1 MDCRLA
7 PQTTLPNRVM
17 SQKPCARRIAVVIP
31 CYKVSRHL
39 AGVLSR
45 IGPEVTAIYCVIDGC
60 PDGSFDVAT
69 QSAIADKR
77 IHILSHFTNSGVG
90 SAFISGTTKALSN
103 GAEIIV
109 KLDGDGQMHPEQIP
123 LIVEPLL
130 FGEADFAK
138 GNRFFHLEDL
148 QSMPVLRMI
157 GNAGL
162 SFFSK
167 LSTGYWNLFDPT
179 NGFIAIQAEMA
190 QRVPWDKVQRRF
202 FFESDLL
209 FRLYTLRAIVVDV
222 PMKANYG
229 NERSNLSVVKAFV
242 QFPYFHLLN
251 FLKRIFYCY
260 FLREFNIASLN
271 LLLSIGLIGFGFCFG
286 MVHWIRGNELN
297 QLASAGT
304 VMFAALPVILGWQ
317 ALLAFFAFDVGNV
330 PKTPMRRAASG
341 KWQRQRDQ

>member
-1 MDCRLA
+1 
-7 PQTTLPNRVM
+7 M
-17 SQKPCARRIAVVIP
+17 SQEPCQRRIAVVIP

-45 IGPEVTAIYCVIDGC
+45 IGPEVSAIYCVVDGC
-60 PDGSFDVAT
+60 PDGSFEIANQAAT
-69 QSAIADKR
+69 VDAR
-77 IHILSHFTNSGVG
+77 IQVISLSKNSGVG
-90 SAFISGTTKALSN
+90 FAFIAGAKRALSD

-123 LIVEPLL
+123 MVVEPLVHD
-130 FGEADFAK
+130 EADFAK

-148 QSMPVLRMI
+148 QSMPILRMI

-179 NGFIAIQAEMA
+179 NGFIAIQAELA
-190 QRVPWDKVQRRF
+190 KRVPWDKVHRRF

-222 PMKANYG
+222 PMKSHYG
-229 NERSNLSVVKAFV
+229 SEQSNLSVLKALV

-251 FLKRIFYCY
+251 FVKRIFYCY

-271 LLLSIGLIGFGFCFG
+271 LLLSIGLIGFGVCFG

-330 PKTPMRRAASG
+330 PKATTRSR
-341 KWQRQRDQ
+341 KNRL

>member
-1 MDCRLA
+1 
-7 PQTTLPNRVM
+7 M
-17 SQKPCARRIAVVIP
+17 SQEPCQRRIAVVIP

-45 IGPEVTAIYCVIDGC
+45 IGSEVTAIYCVVDGC
-60 PDGSFDVAT
+60 PDGSFEIAT
-69 QSAIADKR
+69 QAASVDPR
-77 IHILSHFTNSGVG
+77 IRVISLSKNSGVG
-90 SAFISGTTKALSN
+90 FAFISGTKQALSD

-123 LIVEPLL
+123 LVIEPLVHD
-130 FGEADFAK
+130 EADFAK

-148 QSMPVLRMI
+148 QSMPILQMI

-179 NGFIAIQAEMA
+179 NGFIAMQSQLAR
-190 QRVPWDKVQRRF
+190 RVPWDKVHRRF

-209 FRLYTLRAIVVDV
+209 FRLYTLRAVVVDV
-222 PMKANYG
+222 PMKSHYG
-229 NERSNLSVVKAFV
+229 SEQSNLSVIKALM

-251 FLKRIFYCY
+251 FVKRIFYCY

-330 PKTPMRRAASG
+330 PKAPTRSRARRI
-341 KWQRQRDQ
+341 

>member
-1 MDCRLA
+1 
-7 PQTTLPNRVM
+7 M
-17 SQKPCARRIAVVIP
+17 SQEPCQRRLAVVIP

-45 IGPEVTAIYCVIDGC
+45 IGPEVTAIYCVVDGC
-60 PDGSFDVAT
+60 PDGSFEIANQAAT
-69 QSAIADKR
+69 VDAR
-77 IHILSHFTNSGVG
+77 IQVISLSKNSGVG
-90 SAFISGTTKALSN
+90 FAFIAGVKQALSD

-123 LIVEPLL
+123 MVVEPLVHD
-130 FGEADFAK
+130 EADFAK

-148 QSMPVLRMI
+148 QSMPLLRMI

-179 NGFIAIQAEMA
+179 NGFIAIQAELA
-190 QRVPWDKVQRRF
+190 RRVPWDKVHRRF

-222 PMKANYG
+222 PMKSHYG
-229 NERSNLSVVKAFV
+229 SELSNLSVLKALV

-251 FLKRIFYCY
+251 FVKRIFYCY

-271 LLLSIGLIGFGFCFG
+271 LLLSIGLIGFGVCFG

-304 VMFAALPVILGWQ
+304 VMFAALPLM
-317 ALLAFFAFDVGNV
+317 LE
-330 PKTPMRRAASG
+330 TC
-341 KWQRQRDQ
+341 QRHQRDFEQAVPRLLF